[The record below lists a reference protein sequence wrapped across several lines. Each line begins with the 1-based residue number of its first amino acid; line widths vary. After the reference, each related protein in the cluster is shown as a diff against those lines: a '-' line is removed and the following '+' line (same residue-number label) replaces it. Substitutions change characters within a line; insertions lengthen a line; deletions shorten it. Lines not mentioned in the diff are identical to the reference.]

1 MMSKLTKKDVQKV
14 QLRSWMYQWQSFSY
28 EAMQATGFTQAIGP
42 AIEKIYEGND
52 DVIADKLQKYLAFIT
67 QKILC
72 HKSSWV
78 LA

>member
-1 MMSKLTKKDVQKV
+1 MSKLTKKDVQKV

-52 DVIADKLQKYLAFIT
+52 DVIAISFKNIWHFIT

>member
-1 MMSKLTKKDVQKV
+1 MSKLTKKDVQKV

-52 DVIADKLQKYLAFIT
+52 DVIADKLQKYL
-67 QKILC
+67 
-72 HKSSWV
+72 
-78 LA
+78 